1 MKIFAFSFTFVLVAS
16 FSVKAQD
23 CERAGLTM
31 SAVRSCLYGKLDK
44 ELNSVYQPLYQSLS
58 ARNPTAA
65 ALLQKSQTT
74 WEKFVEDSCAFTVE
88 MKSKDM
94 MREDAEYNCQV
105 DFTTARIK
113 VLKAW
118 AVHYRRTL

>member
-1 MKIFAFSFTFVLVAS
+1 MKTFAFSFVIVLAVS
-16 FSVKAQD
+16 FSTNAQD

-44 ELNSVYQPLYQSLS
+44 DLNSVYRPLY
-58 ARNPTAA
+58 RNLLATNPAA
-65 ALLQKSQTT
+65 AELLQKSQIS
-74 WEKFVEDSCAFTVE
+74 WGKFVEDSCAFIGE
-88 MKSKDM
+88 MNFEDM
-94 MREDAEYNCQV
+94 IREDARYNCQV

-118 AVHYRRTL
+118 TAHNRRAP

>member
-1 MKIFAFSFTFVLVAS
+1 MKIFAFAFTIVFAVS
-16 FSVKAQD
+16 FSANAQD

-31 SAVRSCLYGKLDK
+31 SDVRSCLYGKLDK
-44 ELNSVYQPLYQSLS
+44 DLNSVYQPLYRSLS
-58 ARNPTAA
+58 ASPTAA

-74 WEKFVEDSCAFTVE
+74 WGKFVEDSCAFTVE
-88 MKSKDM
+88 MSKDM
-94 MREDAEYNCQV
+94 MREDARYNCHV

-118 AVHYRRTL
+118 AVQYQRAP